1 MLIRDIMISPALS
14 IPPNT
19 PLNQVADIM
28 AEKRIGFIIIAED
41 NRAIGVL
48 SEGNMVHFAASG
60 VDLKSQTA
68 AEHMTSPVFSVPI
81 DANAFYAY
89 DELIARKMRHLVVED
104 EHGFLAGVVTM
115 SCFIANLGVE
125 HFTDL
130 QTVAEIIQPIHAT
143 VTPDTPIVE
152 AAQLMAKHKHAL
164 IALEDGKPVGLLS
177 SRGITRL
184 CQESKDLS
192 QFCVRDMMIAPNTI
206 NRKAFV
212 PEASVVMKANRTR
225 HLIVVGDQ
233 GEFAGLLTI
242 SDVAYSME
250 GKYVEFMRSVMRDM
264 EHDLITTSRHH
275 KALFERNPNAVFSLD
290 TEGVITNVNPA
301 CILLTG
307 HGSDYLVGKSLDTFI
322 DPDIKEEA
330 HISFLSAK
338 AGNAESQHL
347 RLISGDGSVIYVFM
361 TFVPVQVDG
370 VPQAIY
376 AVAYDITERI
386 LAEQRLYRLSQA
398 LQQAGEPIAIT
409 DAYGVIEFS
418 NRKMDQLFGYA
429 ESELISQHLAKLECH
444 TLPEQPTYKDTVW
457 QVLEQGLPY
466 KGEFLHQHKDGEVLD
481 LKVSCA
487 PVHVPG
493 AEKTAYYIIIFE
505 DMRERRRAEK
515 NAMQSQKLETIGTL
529 AGGIAHDFNNY
540 LAAVS
545 GSLYMLKHEINHLP
559 NACERLSK
567 LERLTDRAASLVSQL
582 LTYARKDSSSN
593 EFISMSELVHETK
606 ELVHT
611 LIPKGIELQWKV
623 AKHISIMGNT
633 TQIQQV
639 LLNLVTNAKDAVAN
653 KSEPIISINLKSYTP
668 NANDAKNLHLNE
680 QQKYAVL
687 SVSDNGCGIDDAHRA
702 EIFDPFFT
710 TKSIHEGTGMGL
722 AMTYGAIQSHHGVID
737 VESKLGQG
745 STFNVY
751 LPLASDPKVNN
762 VDKESDKP
770 LILFADDDE
779 MVHEIGIEI
788 IESLGYRVQAAF
800 NGEDALNLFQQDPD
814 SFSAAVLDVMMPRM
828 GGVDTAKKIRQ
839 ITPNFPILF
848 LTGYDKELI
857 STQVLAEPNISMH
870 KKPWK
875 VEDVEPTLRQLITQ
889 TV

>member
-1 MLIRDIMISPALS
+1 
-14 IPPNT
+14 
-19 PLNQVADIM
+19 
-28 AEKRIGFIIIAED
+28 
-41 NRAIGVL
+41 
-48 SEGNMVHFAASG
+48 
-60 VDLKSQTA
+60 
-68 AEHMTSPVFSVPI
+68 
-81 DANAFYAY
+81 
-89 DELIARKMRHLVVED
+89 
-104 EHGFLAGVVTM
+104 
-115 SCFIANLGVE
+115 
-125 HFTDL
+125 DL
-130 QTVAEIIQPIHAT
+130 QTVAEIIQPIHVT
-143 VTPDTPIVE
+143 VSPDTPMIE
-152 AAQLMAKHKHAL
+152 AAKLMAKHKHAL

-184 CQESKDLS
+184 CQEGKDLNK
-192 QFCVRDMMIAPNTI
+192 FYVRDMMIAPNTI

-212 PEASVVMKANRTR
+212 PEASVVMKAKRTR
-225 HLIVVGDQ
+225 HLIVVGDH
-233 GEFAGLLTI
+233 GEFSGLLTI

-264 EHDLITTSRHH
+264 EHDLISTTRHN

-290 TEGVITNVNPA
+290 TDGTITNVNPA

-307 HGSDYLVGKSLDTFI
+307 HSTDYLVGKSLDTFI

-330 HISFLSAK
+330 QASFLSAK
-338 AGNAESQHL
+338 AGHAESQHL
-347 RLISGDGSVIYVFM
+347 RLISGDGGVLYVFM

-370 VPQAIY
+370 IVQAIY

-429 ESELISQHLAKLECH
+429 ENELISQHLAKLECK
-444 TLPEQPTYKDTVW
+444 TLPDQPTYQNAVW
-457 QVLEQGLPY
+457 VTLDQGLPY
-466 KGEFLHQHKDGEVLD
+466 KGEFLHQHKDGETLD

-593 EFISMSELVHETK
+593 QFICLSELVHETK
-606 ELVHT
+606 ELIQT
-611 LIPKGIELQWKV
+611 LIPKGIEVQWKV
-623 AKHISIMGNT
+623 ANHISIMGNT

-639 LLNLVTNAKDAVAN
+639 LLNLVTNAKDAVAHQ
-653 KSEPIISINLKSYTP
+653 KEPTISINLKTYTP
-668 NANDAKNLHLNE
+668 KANDVESLNLNQ
-680 QQKYAVL
+680 QQKYALL

-710 TKSIHEGTGMGL
+710 TKAIHEGTGMGL
-722 AMTYGAIQSHHGVID
+722 AMNYGAIQSHHGVID
-737 VESKLGQG
+737 VETQLNQG
-745 STFNVY
+745 TTFKIY
-751 LPLASDPKVNN
+751 LPLASEPKVNKDDEDN
-762 VDKESDKP
+762 DKP
-770 LILFADDDE
+770 LIIFADDDE
-779 MVHEIGIEI
+779 MVHDIGIEI

-800 NGEDALNLFQQDPD
+800 NGEDALNLFLQDPS
-814 SFSAAVLDVMMPRM
+814 SFSAAILDVMMPRM
-828 GGVDTAKKIRQ
+828 GGVDAAMKMRH

-848 LTGYDKELI
+848 LTGYDKALI
-857 STQVLAEPNISMH
+857 STQVLAQPNISMH

-875 VEDVEPTLRQLITQ
+875 VEDVEPTLRQLIAQ
-889 TV
+889 AG